1 MNKTHSKTVQGKGLK
16 LVKSYIKL
24 NLLNMLSKIVLLITI
39 LAFGSALQSNVEA
52 QTFKRVNEAKG
63 LPVGAQVED
72 FTASDQFD
80 KEFRLSEQLAKGPV
94 VIIFYRGQWCPVCNR
109 HLGQLQ
115 DSLAL
120 IESSGARLIAIA
132 PEQPPYL
139 KSMATKTEAEF
150 SLLYDEAYRISNAFD
165 VTFLPDQASIDAY
178 NERLDANLSEANTD
192 DSDRLPIPATFVINQ
207 KGEIVWRHFDPDYRK
222 RASAKDIMNALE
234 ALK

>member
-1 MNKTHSKTVQGKGLK
+1 MMNKKRKIIVAEKGLNLNQFCIQINSFNMINK
-16 LVKSYIKL
+16 ISISLVIFSL
-24 NLLNMLSKIVLLITI
+24 G
-39 LAFGSALQSNVEA
+39 LAFQSIA
-52 QTFKRVNEAKG
+52 QEQPYKNVNEAKG
-63 LPVGAQVED
+63 LPVGAMVED
-72 FTASDQFD
+72 FTATDQFD
-80 KEFRLSEQLAKGPV
+80 KEFRLSEQLAKGLV
-94 VIIFYRGQWCPVCNR
+94 VLILHRGQMFPFCNKN
-109 HLGQLQ
+109 LGQLQ

-120 IESSGARLIAIA
+120 IEASGARLIAIA

-178 NERLDANLSEANTD
+178 NERLDANLAEANTD

-222 RASAKDIMNALE
+222 RASAKDIMNAL
-234 ALK
+234 KMN

>member
-1 MNKTHSKTVQGKGLK
+1 MQIKKAFIFTLVTVGVVFHSLAQGQKYK
-16 LVKSYIKL
+16 D
-24 NLLNMLSKIVLLITI
+24 
-39 LAFGSALQSNVEA
+39 
-52 QTFKRVNEAKG
+52 VNQAKG
-63 LPVGAQVED
+63 LPVGAMVED

-94 VIIFYRGQWCPVCNR
+94 VLIFYRGQWCPVCNR

-115 DSLAL
+115 DSLAM
-120 IESSGARLIAIA
+120 IEASGARLIAVA

-178 NERLDANLSEANTD
+178 NKRLDANLSEANTD

-207 KGEIVWRHFDPDYRK
+207 NGEIVWRHFDPDYRK
-222 RASAKDIMNALE
+222 RASAKDIMDALE
-234 ALK
+234 KLK